1 MNDFVTGPGPRLQRQ
16 LQSLAL
22 YKETSWLAD
31 FWNDMCAQYHPQ
43 GFACWLQVCILLAS
57 GMQLSCGIWRR
68 YVEDRGSCAVHVSPF
83 LAFND
88 DPNPKVG
95 CFESAAFLPSRFP
108 SIAAQFGDVEFQSGQ
123 PRHGVALRVSAVVP
137 TSEFL

>member
-1 MNDFVTGPGPRLQRQ
+1 MPVAAAVNDFVTGPGPRLQRQ

-43 GFACWLQVCILLAS
+43 GFACWLQVLAV
-57 GMQLSCGIWRR
+57 GWRR

-137 TSEFL
+137 TSEVL